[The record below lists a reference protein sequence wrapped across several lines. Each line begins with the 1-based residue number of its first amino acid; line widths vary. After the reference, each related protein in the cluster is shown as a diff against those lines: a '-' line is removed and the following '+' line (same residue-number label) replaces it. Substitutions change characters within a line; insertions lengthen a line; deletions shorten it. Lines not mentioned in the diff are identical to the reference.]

1 MKFKVTDNLFLKVL
15 SVFLAVV
22 LWLIIVNIND
32 AQGTIQ
38 YTREVT
44 LLNTDVITE
53 NGKVFRVEE
62 GTNIVKI
69 TIKAR
74 KSVLRELKPSDFILT
89 ADMEKNLKY
98 DSMVGISV
106 DCRNRNINVDTDVTL
121 DRSNV
126 NVSIE
131 DSATEQFQVIVSH
144 IGKENDGLMVGS
156 MVPEQT
162 IIKITGP
169 VSIVER
175 IERVEAVVDVTG
187 LPASSVKNCSLK
199 LYDSAGNNIDPT
211 YLNFVGKTDGIH
223 VTVSMLSKKTVPIIF
238 TYEGVPADGYRVKE
252 VEWKPEFI
260 EIAGNS
266 GVLAGLNSIQVPSS
280 VINVDGINEEQQ
292 LVVDIKPY
300 LPSGVIL
307 ADETNASVLVI
318 IELEHIK
325 AGENAEQTRPENSK
339 PGDGAEDTTEKENSS
354 EKEENI
360 GENSGTEGTD
370 SSTQGENV
378 DQNNKETESKN
389 DDNTEG
395 NS

>member
-22 LWLIIVNIND
+22 LWVIIVNIND
-32 AQGTIQ
+32 AQSTVQ

-62 GTNIVKI
+62 GTNLVKV
-69 TIKAR
+69 TVKAR
-74 KSVLRELKPSDFILT
+74 KSVLRELKPTDFILT

-106 DCRNRNINVDTDVTL
+106 ECRNRNISVDTDVTL

-144 IGKENDGLMVGS
+144 TGRANDGLMVGS

-175 IERVEAVVDVTG
+175 IERVEAVVDLTG

-199 LYDSAGNNIDPT
+199 LYDSAGNSIDPT
-211 YLNFVGKTDGIH
+211 YLNFVGKSDGIH
-223 VTVSMLSKKTVPIIF
+223 VTVSMLNKKTVPIIF
-238 TYEGVPADGYRVKE
+238 TYEGTPADGYEVKE

-280 VINVDGINEEQQ
+280 VINVDGIEEEQQ

-318 IELEHIK
+318 VELEHIK
-325 AGENAEQTRPENSK
+325 TGETTDQEQAETTDQEQTESS
-339 PGDGAEDTTEKENSS
+339 DQEQAESS
-354 EKEENI
+354 ESESEA
-360 GENSGTEGTD
+360 E
-370 SSTQGENV
+370 
-378 DQNNKETESKN
+378 DQNNKETESKS

>member
-1 MKFKVTDNLFLKVL
+1 MKFKVTENLFLKIL
-15 SVFLAVV
+15 SIFLAIV
-22 LWLIIVNIND
+22 LWVLIVNIND

-62 GTNIVKI
+62 GTNIVKV

-106 DCRNRNINVDTDVTL
+106 ECRNRNINVDSDVTL

-199 LYDSAGNNIDPT
+199 LYDSAGNSIDPT

-223 VTVSMLSKKTVPIIF
+223 VTVSMLNKKTVPVIF
-238 TYEGVPADGYRVKE
+238 TYEGTPADGYKVKE
-252 VEWKPEFI
+252 VEWKPEFL
-260 EIAGNS
+260 EIAGNAS
-266 GVLAGLNSIQVPSS
+266 VLAGLNSIQVPSS
-280 VINVDGINEEQQ
+280 VINVEGIDKELQ

-307 ADETNASVLVI
+307 ADETNASVLI
-318 IELEHIK
+318 IVELEHIEADNA
-325 AGENAEQTRPENSK
+325 AGQTQTDSSK
-339 PGDGAEDTTEKENSS
+339 PEDEAADANDKEDSSSKGETSGGNS
-354 EKEENI
+354 E
-360 GENSGTEGTD
+360 TEGTD
-370 SSTQGENV
+370 SSTQGGTV
-378 DQNNKETESKN
+378 DQNNNETESKS